1 MQSAGLGAG
10 LKHTFDHHSVKMHM
24 WVEQGTEAVDEGDR
38 ADAGRHQTANA
49 LALISEQV
57 AQHSVTGEREIQMQF
72 IQPAHQPASLGERL
86 FLKIVP

>member
-1 MQSAGLGAG
+1 VS
-10 LKHTFDHHSVKMHM
+10 
-24 WVEQGTEAVDEGDR
+24 
-38 ADAGRHQTANA
+38 A
-49 LALISEQV
+49 LAFISEQV